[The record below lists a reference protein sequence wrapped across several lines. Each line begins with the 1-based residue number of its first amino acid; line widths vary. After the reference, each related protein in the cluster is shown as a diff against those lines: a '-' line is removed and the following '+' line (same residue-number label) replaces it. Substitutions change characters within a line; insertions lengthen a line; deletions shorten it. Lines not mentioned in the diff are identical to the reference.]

1 MILFFDKLLSFIALV
16 ILMPILIIVAVL
28 IKIDSKGPVFFRQ
41 VRVGKNRINFK
52 IYKFRSMFTDTKRFA
67 GDMSSVNKELSKE
80 ELMKLRGSFVT
91 KNNADSRIT
100 KVGKFIRKTSIDELP
115 QLLNVLLGD
124 MSLVG
129 PRPDTPIQEIDYTSE
144 QWVKRSLVKPGIT
157 GLAQISGRSNLS
169 LEETIRLD
177 LEYVDKYSLKL
188 YLKIIFKTFSQV
200 ILAKGTN

>member
-16 ILMPILIIVAVL
+16 ILLPILIIVALL
-28 IKIDSKGPVFFRQ
+28 IKIDSRGPVFFRQ

-67 GDMSSVNKELSKE
+67 GDVSSVSKELSKE

-157 GLAQISGRSNLS
+157 GLSQVSGRSNLS

-177 LEYVDKYSLKL
+177 LEYVDNYSFKL

-200 ILAKGTN
+200 ILAKGSN

>member
-1 MILFFDKLLSFIALV
+1 
-16 ILMPILIIVAVL
+16 MPILIIVAVL